1 VPPELLSL
9 LGIIKITGIVM
20 EIIPVLDIMDGMA
33 VQGRGGDRKNYRPLK
48 TVLCNSSDPLEV
60 ARRYREE
67 GAEKV
72 YIADLDAIMRRGN
85 NFHIIGR
92 IEGYKILDGGVTS
105 RLEFEN
111 LRSLNI
117 CNEIVLGTETL
128 EDLDLLRERDVVL
141 SLDFKNGRLL
151 SPRGYTLEEIVGELN
166 RSTPIIVLDI
176 SSVGS
181 QRGINWK
188 LVEEVMREVEN
199 PLYVGG
205 GVRDE
210 KDLER
215 CYHMGIQGVLIG
227 TGIHRGTFNLREIV
241 ERYRD

>member
-1 VPPELLSL
+1 
-9 LGIIKITGIVM
+9 M
-20 EIIPVLDIMDGMA
+20 LDIMDGIA
-33 VQGRGGDRKNYRPLK
+33 VHGRGGDRENYKPLK

-67 GAEKV
+67 GAEKI
-72 YIADLDAIMRRGN
+72 YIADLDAIMKRGN
-85 NFHIIGR
+85 NFHLIGR

-105 RLEFEN
+105 SLEFEN

-117 CNEIVLGTETL
+117 CDKIVLGTETL
-128 EDLDLLRERDVVL
+128 EDLDLLGERDVVL

-151 SPRGYTLEEIVGELN
+151 SPRGYTLEEILGGLN
-166 RSTPIIVLDI
+166 RSTPVILLDI

-181 QRGINWK
+181 QRGINWE
-188 LVEEVMREVEN
+188 LVEEVRGEVDN

-210 KDLER
+210 GDLER
-215 CYHMGIQGVLIG
+215 CYYMGIQGVLIG
-227 TGIHRGTFNLREIV
+227 TGIHRGTFNLREII